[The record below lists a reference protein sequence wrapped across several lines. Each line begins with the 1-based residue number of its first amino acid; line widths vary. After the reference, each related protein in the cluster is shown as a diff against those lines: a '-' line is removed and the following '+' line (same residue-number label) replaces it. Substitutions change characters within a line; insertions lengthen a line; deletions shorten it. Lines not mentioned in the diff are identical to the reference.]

1 MLITALLFAA
11 TLPGFRIQATDGYD
25 YTQENLSKHK
35 LNVWV
40 FVLPECPISNQYAP
54 EINRIIKEYK
64 PIGVDFSLVHVETT
78 ATATSA
84 KLHAKQF
91 GYTCRILLDKN
102 QSLVKIA
109 RATKVPE
116 VAVVTQNG
124 TIVYLGRIDNLYFD
138 LGKRRKEVTRKDL
151 RIAIQET
158 LNGKNVSVP
167 KTDVIGCYIPN
178 P

>member
-1 MLITALLFAA
+1 MLS
-11 TLPGFRIQATDGYD
+11 GFRIQVADGAV
-25 YTQENLSKHK
+25 YTQENLSKSK
-35 LNVWV
+35 LSVWV

-54 EINRIIKEYK
+54 EINRIIKEFK
-64 PIGVDFSLVHVETT
+64 PKGVDFSLVHVEPTAS
-78 ATATSA
+78 ATAA

-116 VAVVTQNG
+116 AAVVTQNG

-158 LNGKNVSVP
+158 LNKGKVSVP
-167 KTDVIGCYIPN
+167 KTDVIGCYIPK